1 MVNLWHSRRCST
13 SCNHSPL
20 PVEAV
25 GGGIE
30 PAWAI
35 GRPPRR
41 RSAFIVAAECRRWA
55 IPVREGREGAVSW
68 QGAHGCSRP
77 SLCSPVGRWRAT
89 VVVGGWRPT
98 LVSAI
103 EMARRRAMAAAIR
116 RHAAASGQASRPRH
130 QVHIHPRPQASH
142 MCAATAAAICLGM
155 GLGVLAPRSAG
166 VRPSACGTT
175 KTSARVTLV
184 VAARTE
190 RAAGRNSPG
199 RNGGGMSAAMAS
211 MPTPKGGGKGMP
223 GMGGN
228 AAAPP
233 PAAQRTAS
241 AVLCA
246 RCAPPGAASCFTAGC
261 CACTCRC
268 CCCCCGCGGGG
279 GRAHGTLHRL
289 NGCRG
294 DILLFE
300 HHVMIGE
307 DDDVVPR
314 APMPC
319 PLRPLQP
326 EQKQRAAAPCGC
338 GGMQHGPHAVHAP
351 PAPPPPSPG
360 SWAPTTH
367 RRAFACDKGLIMR
380 VLLLIHGAQRLGA
393 IAARVVASDARAATL
408 LPRRRACMVHGL
420 HGRGSRSIGG
430 PCVSQAYNAQ
440 GRPAGWEARARAS
453 EHAPEF
459 AASSCT
465 PDGTAARVCSTR
477 ARCARS
483 AQS

>member
-1 MVNLWHSRRCST
+1 MQPRHHL
-13 SCNHSPL
+13 L
-20 PVEAV
+20 P
-25 GGGIE
+25 
-30 PAWAI
+30 
-35 GRPPRR
+35 
-41 RSAFIVAAECRRWA
+41 S
-55 IPVREGREGAVSW
+55 
-68 QGAHGCSRP
+68 
-77 SLCSPVGRWRAT
+77 
-89 VVVGGWRPT
+89 
-98 LVSAI
+98 
-103 EMARRRAMAAAIR
+103 ARRRLCSAPAALRQALPPASLLAAVHAPAAA
-116 RHAAASGQASRPRH
+116 AAA
-130 QVHIHPRPQASH
+130 
-142 MCAATAAAICLGM
+142 AAA
-155 GLGVLAPRSAG
+155 AA
-166 VRPSACGTT
+166 VRPGP
-175 KTSARVTLV
+175 LP
-184 VAARTE
+184 E
-190 RAAGRNSPG
+190 RE
-199 RNGGGMSAAMAS
+199 
-211 MPTPKGGGKGMP
+211 
-223 GMGGN
+223 
-228 AAAPP
+228 
-233 PAAQRTAS
+233 AQQR
-241 AVLCA
+241 LLLL
-246 RCAPPGAASCFTAGC
+246 RL
-261 CACTCRC
+261 RR
-268 CCCCCGCGGGG
+268 GG